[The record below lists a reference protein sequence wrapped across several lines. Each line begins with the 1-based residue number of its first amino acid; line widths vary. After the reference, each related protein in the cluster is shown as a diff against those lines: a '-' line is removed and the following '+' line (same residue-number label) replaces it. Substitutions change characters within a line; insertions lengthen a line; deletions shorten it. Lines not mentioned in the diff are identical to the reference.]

1 MLAVDPVSSGWIVHT
16 PSFTGAAGT
25 TLATT
30 VHEAIAERIECL
42 RDELYALLITIAVA
56 ARGFRTDTLSHVHGI
71 SRLRAAV
78 LGDALVQRQLV
89 TESDGVYACAHP
101 IIAHVVRT
109 GHSTSRR
116 REVHRALA
124 LALEFVSPVDA
135 DPSTHGEIARH
146 AEQAGEQEIAYR
158 HALQASESCTRRGAY
173 EEALSWLDLA
183 AGMSTRAEESEVVN
197 RATAR
202 VLEEAGWHEA
212 PPIRPIGSLL
222 LAPMQP
228 EDLDLPTGV

>member
-1 MLAVDPVSSGWIVHT
+1 MS
-16 PSFTGAAGT
+16 
-25 TLATT
+25 TLP
-30 VHEAIAERIECL
+30 E
-42 RDELYALLITIAVA
+42 TIA
-56 ARGFRTDTLSHVHGI
+56 GI
-71 SRLRAAV
+71 LKSSP
-78 LGDALVQRQLV
+78 DALIVCHV
-89 TESDGVYACAHP
+89 GPDGDCL
-101 IIAHVVRT
+101 
-109 GHSTSRR
+109 GG
-116 REVHRALA
+116 ALA

-135 DPSTHGEIARH
+135 DPSTQGEIARH
-146 AEQAGEQEIAYR
+146 AEQAGDQEIAYR